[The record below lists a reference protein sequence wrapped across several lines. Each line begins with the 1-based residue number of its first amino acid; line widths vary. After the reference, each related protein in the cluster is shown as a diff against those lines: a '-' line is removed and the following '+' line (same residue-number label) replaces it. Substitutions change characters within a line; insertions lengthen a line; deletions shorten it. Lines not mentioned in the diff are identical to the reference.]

1 MSVSGSFRAAM
12 NISIAAIATA
22 LVAIFVSTYDIQEEI
37 IDKESE
43 YAPQTREIHLFTM
56 VDENIDEEAL
66 EIPPDQFSQSSIIA
80 NKGDTV
86 RIHFYN
92 LEPVETQE
100 HHTFTINDPSY
111 NIDEDINAGESTV
124 IEFKAAKSGIFDY
137 VCTYHQ
143 PTMSGQ
149 LVVLEE

>member
-1 MSVSGSFRAAM
+1 MSVSGSSRIAM
-12 NISIAAIATA
+12 GLGVAAIAIA
-22 LVAIFVSTYDIQEEI
+22 LVAIFVSTSGIQEIGDE
-37 IDKESE
+37 ESE
-43 YAPQTREIHLFTM
+43 YLPQTRDIYLFTM

-66 EIPPDQFSQSSIIA
+66 GIPPDQFSQSSIIA
-80 NKGDTV
+80 NEGDTI

-92 LEPVETQE
+92 LEPVESQE

-137 VCTYHQ
+137 ICTYHE